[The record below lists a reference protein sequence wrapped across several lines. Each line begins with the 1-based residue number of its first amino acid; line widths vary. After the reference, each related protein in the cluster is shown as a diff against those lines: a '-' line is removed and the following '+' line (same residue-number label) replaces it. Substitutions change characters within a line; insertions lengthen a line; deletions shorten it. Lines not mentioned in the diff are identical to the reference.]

1 MSRFICREAA
11 VKKTPARLTLRKRK
25 RPAVPRFQQHYDE
38 TDEEEDEVFHTKS
51 AGSGDRY
58 RHGRGVELDPISVVE
73 KKRKVAKATRKGHPT
88 PPVST
93 VQKALSEGSTY
104 RVKDVKQFETKFG
117 PKQVWTMESKL
128 SKQISRIWATR
139 GLTKHTVRSADDA
152 TLDNRLANTIK
163 SLDITYNGF
172 TRGPGSKPRYDF
184 TITKP

>member
-1 MSRFICREAA
+1 MNRFISREVA
-11 VKKTPARLTLRKRK
+11 VKKTPARLALRKRK
-25 RPAVPRFQQHYDE
+25 RPATTRFQQHFDE
-38 TDEEEDEVFHTKS
+38 VEEEEEDDPFHTKS
-51 AGSGDRY
+51 AGSGY
-58 RHGRGVELDPISVVE
+58 QGPISDVE
-73 KKRKVAKATRKGHPT
+73 KKEMVANAASVSYQTL
-88 PPVST
+88 PVHS

-117 PKQVWTMESKL
+117 PKQAWTMESKL

-152 TLDNRLANTIK
+152 TLDNRRANTIK